1 MPRPYGKDLYLISAG
16 ELIKVGRS
24 CNVARRLLEIQRSM
38 PFANASLL
46 ATFPEQGFLE
56 PFVFRALS
64 EYPRRGEWVQGCS
77 VARAIEAVAACLAA
91 L

>member
-16 ELIKVGRS
+16 ELIKLGRS
-24 CNVARRLLEIQRSM
+24 CNIPRRLLEIQRSM
-38 PFANASLL
+38 PFANATLL

-56 PFVFRALS
+56 PFVFRALG
-64 EYPRRGEWVQGCS
+64 EFPRRGEWVQGCS
-77 VARAIEAVAACLAA
+77 AGRAIEAVGACLAA

>member
-24 CNVARRLLEIQRSM
+24 CNTARRLLEIQRSM
-38 PFANASLL
+38 PFANATLL

-56 PFVFRALS
+56 PFVFKALG
-64 EYPRRGEWVQGCS
+64 EYQRRGEWLLGCS
-77 VARAIEAVAACLAA
+77 GARAIEAVGACLSA